1 MALRRGVAAC
11 AAVVAMAVGATRVV
25 ADQPVDWQI
34 GFQEPATQLMER
46 ISEFND
52 LVFPIILVIATF
64 VLALLA
70 YIVVRFNARSN
81 PTPSRTTHNTMIEF
95 AWTVVPIII
104 LVVIAVPSIRLLFYA
119 DRIPEADLTIKAIGH
134 QWYWSYEYPDSGG
147 FTFDAVIKET
157 ADLAPGE
164 LRLLATDNRVVL
176 PVATTIRVLITAE
189 DVLHAWAVPAF
200 GVKKDAVPGRVTEI
214 WFRVEREGTYYG
226 QCSELCGTNHGY
238 MPIQVEVV
246 SKPAFDQWV
255 TEAQAQFAAAAPRSA
270 IASAA
275 TAQPARF

>member
-11 AAVVAMAVGATRVV
+11 AAVVAMATGATRVV

-34 GFQEPATQLMER
+34 GFQEPATPIMES

-52 LVFPIILVIATF
+52 LLVPIIVIITAV

-81 PTPSRTTHNTMIEF
+81 PTPSRTTHNTVLEF

-104 LVVIAVPSIRLLFYA
+104 LVVIAVPSIRLLYYS
-119 DRIPEADLTIKAIGH
+119 DRVPEADMTIKATGH
-134 QWYWSYEYPDSGG
+134 QWYWSYEYPDNGG
-147 FTFDAVIKET
+147 FTFDAVIKDE
-157 ADLAPGE
+157 ADLAPDE
-164 LRLLATDNRVVL
+164 LRLLTTDNHVVL
-176 PVATTIRVLITAE
+176 PVATTIRVQIMAD

-200 GVKKDAVPGRVTEI
+200 GVKKDAVPGRLTEV
-214 WFRVEREGTYYG
+214 WVRVEREGTYYG
-226 QCSELCGTNHGY
+226 QCSELCGERHGY

-246 SKPAFDQWV
+246 SKAAFDEWV
-255 TEAQAQFAAAAPRSA
+255 VEAQAQFAATAPGPA
-270 IASAA
+270 MASAA
-275 TAQPARF
+275 TAEPARF